1 MPTDSSRDFISTW
14 MALLNQIKLYHWA
27 TTDYVIHKALD
38 DLYEE
43 LSEKVDR
50 LVEAYLGANGL
61 TRKAAGLSKFK
72 LQITASSDASAKKV
86 KAFLEA
92 QCKIIADLSATLDS
106 SALVSVVDDIVVSIQ
121 RAMYVCRLV

>member
-1 MPTDSSRDFISTW
+1 MPTDTSRDFISTW

-50 LVEAYLGANGL
+50 LVEAYLGL

>member
-43 LSEKVDR
+43 LSQKVDR
-50 LVEAYLGANGL
+50 LVEAYLGL

>member
-50 LVEAYLGANGL
+50 LVEAYLGL

>member
-1 MPTDSSRDFISTW
+1 MPTDTSRDFISTW

-27 TTDYVIHKALD
+27 TTDYVIHTALD

-50 LVEAYLGANGL
+50 LVEAYLGL

-92 QCKIIADLSATLDS
+92 QCKIIADLSATLES

-121 RAMYVCRLV
+121 RAMYICRLV

>member
-50 LVEAYLGANGL
+50 LVEAYLG
-61 TRKAAGLSKFK
+61 KAAKLPKFK

-92 QCKIIADLSATLDS
+92 QCKIIADLSATLES

-121 RAMYVCRLV
+121 RAMYICRLV

>member
-27 TTDYVIHKALD
+27 TTDYVIHTALD

-50 LVEAYLGANGL
+50 LVEAYLGL

>member
-1 MPTDSSRDFISTW
+1 MPTDTSRDFISTW

-27 TTDYVIHKALD
+27 TTDYVIHTALD

-50 LVEAYLGANGL
+50 LVEAYLGL

>member
-1 MPTDSSRDFISTW
+1 

-50 LVEAYLGANGL
+50 LVEAYLGLA
-61 TRKAAGLSKFK
+61 RKAAGLSKFK
-72 LQITASSDASAKKV
+72 LQITASSDASSKKV

-106 SALVSVVDDIVVSIQ
+106 AALVSVVDDIVVSIQ

>member
-1 MPTDSSRDFISTW
+1 

-27 TTDYVIHKALD
+27 TTDYVIHTALD

-50 LVEAYLGANGL
+50 LVEAYLGL

>member
-27 TTDYVIHKALD
+27 TTDYVIHTALD

-43 LSEKVDR
+43 LSQKVDR
-50 LVEAYLGANGL
+50 LVEAYLGL

>member
-27 TTDYVIHKALD
+27 TTDYVIHTALD
-38 DLYEE
+38 DLYDE

-50 LVEAYLGANGL
+50 LVEAYLGL

-106 SALVSVVDDIVVSIQ
+106 AALVSVVDDIVVSIQ